1 MVSDPNY
8 LGVPEETLNK
18 VVGYL
23 LDRPYREVS
32 ELLKLLEAEIVT
44 IKGVQPVQQE
54 EVDSDEQSHSSR

>member
-1 MVSDPNY
+1 MSDPNY

-54 EVDSDEQSHSSR
+54 EVDSDEQSS

>member
-1 MVSDPNY
+1 MSDPNY

-54 EVDSDEQSHSSR
+54 ETDSDEQSHSKR

>member
-1 MVSDPNY
+1 MSETNY
-8 LGVPEETLNK
+8 LGIPEDTLNK

-44 IKGVQPVQQE
+44 IKGAEKKPQPP
-54 EVDSDEQSHSSR
+54 EVESDE

>member
-1 MVSDPNY
+1 MDDQKY
-8 LGVPEETLNK
+8 LGLPEQTLNK

-44 IKGVQPVQQE
+44 IKGATKEPAE
-54 EVDSDEQSHSSR
+54 EVDSDEANHSSR

>member
-44 IKGVQPVQQE
+44 IRGAQPVQQE
-54 EVDSDEQSHSSR
+54 EADSDEQSHSKR

>member
-1 MVSDPNY
+1 MSDPNY

-44 IKGVQPVQQE
+44 IRGAQPVQQE
-54 EVDSDEQSHSSR
+54 EEADSDEQSHSKR